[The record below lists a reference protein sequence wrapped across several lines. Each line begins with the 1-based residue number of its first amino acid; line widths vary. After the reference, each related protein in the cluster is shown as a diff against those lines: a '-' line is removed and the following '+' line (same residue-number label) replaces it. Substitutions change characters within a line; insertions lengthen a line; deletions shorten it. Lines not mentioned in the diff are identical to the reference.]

1 MNRFQQLALVIAAAN
16 LVLVGLF
23 PPYDYLSLAHGNVPT
38 FAGFLPVFG
47 THHNQVLNANFLA
60 LELIVILLNAAIA
73 WLLLRGGGSAVPMKG
88 TPGSNRIQRIILGII
103 ALNLVLIVLFPPFEN
118 FTAITQA
125 ALPTF
130 EGFYFVFG
138 NNEHRQI
145 VTPILYIELALVLIN
160 GGLLWLLLK
169 DRGQKKL
176 SPEEIRAM
184 AGKVKA
190 LQKR

>member
-1 MNRFQQLALVIAAAN
+1 MNRFQQLAIVIAAIN

-47 THHNQVLNANFLA
+47 THHNQILNANFLA

-73 WLLLRGGGSAVPMKG
+73 WLLLRGGESTVPAKR
-88 TPGSNRIQRIILGII
+88 TTGSNRNQRIILGII
-103 ALNLVLIVLFPPFEN
+103 AINLVLIVLFPPFEN

-125 ALPTF
+125 ALPSF

-138 NNEHRQI
+138 NNVHRQI

-169 DRGQKKL
+169 DRGSKKL
-176 SPEEIRAM
+176 SAEEIRDL
-184 AGKVKA
+184 AGKIKSI
-190 LQKR
+190 QRR